1 MSHQFGWKLFFISV
15 CITFV
20 ISQARTQQ
28 TQANVVLILADDL
41 GYGDLASYGHR
52 HIKTPHLDKLAK
64 EGVKFSQFYSPSP
77 LCSPSRAGI
86 LTGRTPYRTGIQS
99 WIPQGQDIYLRQEE
113 LSLATHLN
121 NHGYQ
126 SFLAGKWHLNGG
138 LDDERHTQPEDHGF
152 EKWMA
157 CHAFALPTHKN
168 PNNFYEDGEALGEL
182 EGFSADIVVDKA
194 IDYITERD
202 KSKPFFLFLPMA
214 EVHSEIASPDAY
226 NHMYSE
232 FTDGDIDL
240 ENLSDRGPGEYYA
253 NVSYMDHQI
262 GRLLKSLDDMDLSEN
277 TIVVFTSDNGP
288 VTTDW
293 RRWWEVN
300 MYGETGGLR
309 GRKADLYEGGLRV
322 PCIIRYPKTIKE
334 GSSTDEPAQGY
345 DLFPTLCGLLDIP
358 IPSDR
363 VIDGIDLSP
372 LFSDQQMDREA
383 PLFWAFETRPGDAPE
398 GYIYAVRSGHWKLIS
413 DKNVEK
419 VLLYN
424 LETDPYETRE
434 VSQAHPQIVQAL
446 SSFIKRQKESILQD
460 PLRPKS
466 GDESIQDVTLL
477 YTNDIESV
485 YEPIEAYWND
495 TIQKIGGLAQLA
507 TLIKQVRQEEQ
518 LHFLFDA
525 GDIFTGALSEATGG
539 ALPFD
544 LYSEIGYEAMAIGN
558 HEFEYGWQQLLK
570 VQQRARFPVLNANIF
585 YKNTDINYARS
596 YTILEKDNLRIGV
609 IGVMGVEA
617 FTNTI
622 FPGHV
627 RELEVRD
634 PIPIVQE
641 LVDQLKPEV
650 DLIVVLTHQ
659 NKSAP
664 MQSDKEV
671 DETVQRGFDEDYA
684 MAGAVKGIDVIFGGH
699 SDHGLWE
706 PVKHPK
712 TGTLIGLTFGQG
724 KYLGYMKLGVDT
736 RTKAVTL
743 REGKL
748 IAVNADILAPDE
760 SIRQLLA
767 NARIEHHHL
776 TKVIGANQT
785 IGYRKYYG
793 ESNLGN
799 FLADILKEEGDADI
813 GMMNPG
819 AIRADLDVGDITIE
833 EIVNIYPFIDGFAVV
848 EISGIQLKEL
858 INYSLELTYGLV
870 QFSGLSIEY
879 DSSQPSR
886 QRCLEA
892 KVNGKTIEDQ
902 KNYSI
907 ACSSYVAN
915 GGDGFS
921 MLKEGKK
928 INDSQKN
935 IIDYILEYVKA
946 KKIITL
952 PEVGRM
958 VDKKKTGE

>member
-1 MSHQFGWKLFFISV
+1 MIKKLGWKLFIVSV
-15 CITFV
+15 FV
-20 ISQARTQQ
+20 IFIISNASTQQ
-28 TQANVVLILADDL
+28 TQANVLFILADDL
-41 GYGDLASYGHR
+41 GYGDLAAYGHR
-52 HIKTPHLDKLAK
+52 HIETPHLDQLAK
-64 EGVKFSQFYSPSP
+64 EGIKFTQFYSPSP

-99 WIPQGQDIYLRQEE
+99 WIPQGEDIYLHQDE

-121 NHGYQ
+121 DQGYQ

-152 EKWMA
+152 EKWLA

-168 PNNFYEDGEALGEL
+168 PNNFYEDGRALGEL
-182 EGFSADIVVDKA
+182 EGYSADIVVDKA
-194 IDYITERD
+194 IDYLEKRD
-202 KSKPFFLFLPMA
+202 TAKPFFLFLPMA
-214 EVHSEIASPDAY
+214 EVHSEIASPDDFTAK
-226 NHMYSE
+226 YSE
-232 FTDGDIDL
+232 FTDGEIDL
-240 ENLSDRGPGEYYA
+240 NNLQDRGPGEYYA
-253 NVSYMDHQI
+253 NVSNMDNQI
-262 GRLLKSLDDMDLSEN
+262 GRLLKTIDDMDLSEN
-277 TIVVFTSDNGP
+277 TIVMFTSDNGP

-322 PCIIRYPKTIKE
+322 PCIIRYPNKIRA
-334 GSSTDEPAQGY
+334 GSSTDEPAMGC
-345 DLFPTLCGLLDIP
+345 DLFPTVCGLLNVP
-358 IPSDR
+358 IPTDR
-363 VIDGIDLSP
+363 ILDGVDLTP
-372 LFSDQQMDREA
+372 LFTDKSLNRLD

-398 GYIYAVRSGHWKLIS
+398 GYMYAVRSGKWKFIS
-413 DKNVEK
+413 DQDVEK

-434 VSQAHPQIVQAL
+434 VSLANPQIVKDL
-446 SSFIKRQKESILQD
+446 SAFIKRQKESILQD

-466 GDESIQDVTLL
+466 SDEHIQEVTLL

-495 TIQKIGGLAQLA
+495 TIQRIGGLARLA
-507 TLIKQVRQEEQ
+507 NLIHKVREQEQ
-518 LHFLFDA
+518 LSFLFDA

-539 ALPFD
+539 QLPFD
-544 LYSEIGYEAMAIGN
+544 LYSEIGYDAMAIGN
-558 HEFEYGWQQLLK
+558 HEFEYGWQQLLEVK
-570 VQQRARFPVLNANIF
+570 QRARFPVLNANIF
-585 YKNTDINYARS
+585 YKGTDINYARQ
-596 YTILEKDNLRIGV
+596 YTILEKDKLRIGV
-609 IGVMGVEA
+609 IGVMGEEA
-617 FTNTI
+617 FINTI

-627 RELEVRD
+627 KELEVRD

-641 LVDQLKPEV
+641 LVNQLEPTV

-671 DETVQRGFDEDYA
+671 DESVQRGFDEDYD
-684 MAGAVKGIDVIFGGH
+684 MAGSVQGIDVIFGGH

-706 PVKHPK
+706 PVKHPT

-724 KYLGYMKLGVDT
+724 KYLGYMKLNVDKAT
-736 RTKAVTL
+736 AAVTL
-743 REGKL
+743 KEGKL
-748 IAVNADILAPDE
+748 IPVNADKIKPDE
-760 SIRQLLA
+760 KISQLLVK
-767 NARIEHHHL
+767 AREEHHHL
-776 TKVIGANQT
+776 TRVIGSNQT
-785 IGYRKYYG
+785 IGYRKYYS

-799 FLADILKEEGDADI
+799 FLADILKHEGKADI

-819 AIRADLDVGDITIE
+819 AIRADLDVGDITVE
-833 EIVNIYPFIDGFAVV
+833 EIVNIYPFIDGFNVV
-848 EISGIQLKEL
+848 EISGAQLKDL

-870 QFSGLSIEY
+870 QFSGLTMEY
-879 DSSQPSR
+879 DPSQSIGKR
-886 QRCLEA
+886 LLEVT
-892 KVNGKTIEDQ
+892 VNGKDIDD
-902 KNYSI
+902 KKKYSI

-928 INDSQKN
+928 ILASQMN
-935 IIDYILEYVKA
+935 IIDYILEYVEVRKN
-946 KKIITL
+946 ITL
-952 PEVGRM
+952 PELGRM
-958 VDKKKTGE
+958 VDKNKSR